1 MQHLK
6 LDERFVPRPRL
17 TVDGKQYW
25 CVYDRERGAFSTYTC
40 HGRYRNRRECEMAIV
55 LWNVQYG
62 ETYFR

>member
-1 MQHLK
+1 M
-6 LDERFVPRPRL
+6 
-17 TVDGKQYW
+17 DGKQYW